1 MATSVESIPR
11 FPLAWPLG
19 WPRCR
24 SRRHAAFTESVFSQ
38 GTDGQPRTKRSKS
51 ISVATAV
58 DRLERQLA
66 LLPGQNPTLSTNVKL
81 NLRGIPY
88 GDEQPGD
95 PGAAVYFS
103 FKGRATVLACDRWLR
118 VADNIAAIAAHI
130 DAIRRVDRYGVG
142 TIAQALEGY
151 KALPADSAA
160 DWRHVFGFTTHESV
174 TAETLTT
181 RYRDAAARVHPDR
194 GGTDVE
200 MAHINR
206 AREYALTELLGGE

>member
-24 SRRHAAFTESVFSQ
+24 SRKHAAFTETVTTGSGEQTS
-38 GTDGQPRTKRSKS
+38 KRSKP

-66 LLPGQNPTLSTNVKL
+66 LLGARDATLSTNVRL

-88 GDEQPGD
+88 GDEQPSD

-118 VADNIAAIAAHI
+118 VADNIGAISAHV

-151 KALPADSAA
+151 KSLPADSAA
-160 DWRHVFGFTTHESV
+160 DWRHVFGFDEREPV
-174 TAETLTT
+174 TAEVLTT
-181 RYRDAAARVHPDR
+181 RYREHAARVHPDR

-206 AREYALTELLGGE
+206 AREYALSELLGGE